1 MNHELDEAK
10 TEITNLK
17 HENARDEIANLKQKL
32 DDAESNVTSLS
43 LELDKAKTEITNLKH
58 DVWKQGKEKSEM
70 ERVAI
75 TATNENSSL
84 NRQVAASEFT
94 IEKLEREQ
102 KKLKKEL
109 KEGKDQRRGKND
121 EMEDLEATVQEQKQ
135 SMESQNVLIK
145 NLRQEVHDKDRGIS
159 YANGEHE
166 KLVREIEILQQRS
179 KTQTGQV
186 KGEGKKLADAQKE
199 IKHLNEKH
207 EKSMK
212 ELKQHIERLTMR
224 VQTLPKTDINDLKQ
238 RFAESLEHNTRL
250 ENDIEILRIQ
260 VLGLE
265 DELRKVQTRA
275 DKAQEKLKK
284 WADAKRAE
292 TAGEEIKNSH
302 ETPVKQQEGA
312 TGVPTVEHIAVSM
325 SDEPGV
331 TVVEEPK
338 LPSADAEA
346 KKQGSDA
353 EIPELTG
360 PQGENGETFEATD
373 AGAIANANTLEKA
386 EDHHKEES
394 QEVDPFTEAHV
405 SVERPATPRDKDHD
419 DSCSSVCSTTELS
432 IDNRTPRALRRP
444 LGQEG
449 IQSRAQSTAT
459 DFSINKCE
467 HWIHRTSDYVD
478 KGMQTEP
485 EPVKLMENMGM
496 QTESESAKS
505 MGNLMENMSTQTDPE
520 PSKLMENWGMQTDP
534 LSVKLKEDTGVQTDP
549 EPRKLMLNWG
559 TQTDPVPVK
568 LMENMGTQT
577 DPEPPKLMLNW
588 GTQTDPEPRRLMEN
602 SGTQTDPVLVTS
614 MEDMGVQTDHG
625 PEGENGGDQKSKA
638 KSSETHQTRL
648 CCKIL
653 SFLLLLM
660 VLFTLGVCYC
670 AWSSWSATVT
680 ERNLWLYANSAR
692 THGAML
698 HKNGRRTISALDP
711 IFQQKM

>member
-17 HENARDEIANLKQKL
+17 HENAKDEIANLKQKL

-58 DVWKQGKEKSEM
+58 DVWKQGKERSEM

-84 NRQVAASEFT
+84 NKQVAASEFT

-212 ELKQHIERLTMR
+212 ELKQHVERLTMR
-224 VQTLPKTDINDLKQ
+224 VQTQPKTEFTEIKRLY
-238 RFAESLEHNTRL
+238 AESLEHNTRL

-284 WADAKRAE
+284 WAHAKRAE

-312 TGVPTVEHIAVSM
+312 TDVPTVEHIAVSM

-360 PQGENGETFEATD
+360 QQEENGETFEATD
-373 AGAIANANTLEKA
+373 ADAIANANTLEKA

-432 IDNRTPRALRRP
+432 IDNRTPRALRRT

-496 QTESESAKS
+496 QT
-505 MGNLMENMSTQTDPE
+505 DPV
-520 PSKLMENWGMQTDP
+520 
-534 LSVKLKEDTGVQTDP
+534 SVKLKEDTGFQTDP